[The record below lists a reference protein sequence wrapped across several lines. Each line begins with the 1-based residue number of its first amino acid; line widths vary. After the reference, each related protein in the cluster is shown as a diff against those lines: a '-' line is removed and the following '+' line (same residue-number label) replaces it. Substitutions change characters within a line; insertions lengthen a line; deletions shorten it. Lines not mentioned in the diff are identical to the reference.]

1 MLLKNKELTGRLFLD
16 SFRCISFYDQ
26 LKSLFSMFNFYF
38 DSSLCT
44 YFHSRLFYNQ
54 KQMFS
59 QPKSWF
65 YLFFGLGTYMGF
77 SFWYDFVFPLLSDAL
92 CGVFFSPQ
100 FHISYILFSSI
111 INFLRKSPRESPRAR
126 VGAWTL
132 RQHHVQEPA
141 TPQLR
146 HVHLCWF
153 GCRDGE
159 TPSAPAFCRQAL
171 SLHCV
176 STTLFLPML
185 LCSSDG
191 LLTNSKLY
199 AIIL

>member
-92 CGVFFSPQ
+92 CGVFFFPSSTCLTFYSLPLL
-100 FHISYILFSSI
+100 ISSEKAPEKAPEPELEPEPFDNTTYKNL
-111 INFLRKSPRESPRAR
+111 
-126 VGAWTL
+126 
-132 RQHHVQEPA
+132 QHHNYDMYTFADMDVEMA
-141 TPQLR
+141 KHRLPQ
-146 HVHLCWF
+146 
-153 GCRDGE
+153 
-159 TPSAPAFCRQAL
+159 PSAGRHWVFIVCPQPCFFPCCFVLQMVCWQIASF
-171 SLHCV
+171 
-176 STTLFLPML
+176 ML
-185 LCSSDG
+185 
-191 LLTNSKLY
+191 
-199 AIIL
+199 